1 MKGKAVI
8 ISAPSGSGKTTIIH
22 EILKRIPELTFSV
35 SATTRQMRA
44 TEINGVDYYFLT
56 KEGFQEKIKNNR
68 LLEWEEV
75 YEDIYYGTLEAEV
88 QRIWDEGSHVI
99 FDVDVQG
106 GINLKKSLQR
116 KALSVFIR
124 AANAEILR
132 ERLKKRD
139 TESKRSLEMRVNK
152 AILEM
157 KEEEK
162 FDKVICNEDLQT
174 AIQEAEVLVRKFI
187 KE

>member
-8 ISAPSGSGKTTIIH
+8 LSAPSGSGKTTIVH
-22 EILKRIPELTFSV
+22 ELLKRVPELTFSI
-35 SATTRQMRA
+35 SATTRQMRVSE
-44 TEINGVDYYFLT
+44 TDGTDYYFLS
-56 KEGFQEKIKNNR
+56 KKDFQEKIKSNQ

-75 YEDIYYGTLEAEV
+75 YENIYYGTFKEEV

-106 GINLKKSLQR
+106 GINLKKAFQR
-116 KALSVFIR
+116 KALSIFIKI
-124 AANAEILR
+124 ANVQILR
-132 ERLKKRD
+132 ERLKARN
-139 TESKRSLEMRVNK
+139 TESEDLLEIRVNK

-162 FDKVICNEDLQT
+162 FDEVILNDDLQT
-174 AIQEAEVLVRKFI
+174 AIEEAEILVKKFI
-187 KE
+187 EK